1 MRRSA
6 SSTARVSRLRQPSR
20 KSTKNPTIRFSADEA
35 HTQRSRKSPRCG
47 SALAE
52 LHPRRADPDVDAGVD
67 HRVFPHVVDLQHL
80 PAAPASTGGAAG
92 RASRLCS
99 RPQLHLGAA
108 HQGAVAYV
116 RDTDENADHHGPDH
130 DAADH
135 ASYDNAAAADS
146 AAWAAAAVRAWYADS
161 HHCSARPGS
170 GTGTCTCTP
179 AAGAARPARPARP
192 ARMTRP
198 ASSARSVSRTHE
210 VRGYT
215 GDP

>member
-6 SSTARVSRLRQPSR
+6 SSTARVSRSRRPNR

-35 HTQRSRKSPRCG
+35 HTQRSRKSPPRCG

-67 HRVFPHVVDLQHL
+67 HRVFPHMVDLQHI

-108 HQGAVAYV
+108 HPGAVAHV
-116 RDTDENADHHGPDH
+116 RHADHHGPDH

-135 ASYDNAAAADS
+135 ASYDDNATAADS
-146 AAWAAAAVRAWYADS
+146 AAYAAAAVRSWYADS
-161 HHCSARPGS
+161 HSISRAGARVPGS
-170 GTGTCTCTP
+170 GAGTCTRAARAAR
-179 AAGAARPARPARP
+179 AAGPAQ
-192 ARMTRP
+192 MTRP
-198 ASSARSVSRTHE
+198 ASSARRIIGTHE
-210 VRGYT
+210 VHGYT
-215 GDP
+215 GEP

>member
-6 SSTARVSRLRQPSR
+6 SSTARVSRRRQPNR
-20 KSTKNPTIRFSADEA
+20 KSTKNPTTRFSADEA
-35 HTQRSRKSPRCG
+35 NTQRSRKSPPRCG

-52 LHPRRADPDVDAGVD
+52 LHLRRADPDVDAGVD
-67 HRVFPHVVDLQHL
+67 HRVFPHVVGLQHI

-108 HQGAVAYV
+108 HPGAVAYV
-116 RDTDENADHHGPDH
+116 RHADHHGPGH

-135 ASYDNAAAADS
+135 ASYDDNTAAADS
-146 AAWAAAAVRAWYADS
+146 AARVAAAVRARYDDS
-161 HHCSARPGS
+161 HPISRAGARVAGS
-170 GTGTCTCTP
+170 GPGARTR
-179 AAGAARPARPARP
+179 AATAARPARP

-198 ASSARSVSRTHE
+198 ASSARQVIWTPELH
-210 VRGYT
+210 GYT
-215 GDP
+215 GD

>member
-1 MRRSA
+1 M
-6 SSTARVSRLRQPSR
+6 
-20 KSTKNPTIRFSADEA
+20 KNPTIRFSADEA
-35 HTQRSRKSPRCG
+35 HIQRSRKSPRCG

-67 HRVFPHVVDLQHL
+67 HRVFPHVVDLHHL

-108 HQGAVAYV
+108 HQGAIAYV
-116 RDTDENADHHGPDH
+116 RDADHYGPDH

-135 ASYDNAAAADS
+135 ASYDDNAAATDS
-146 AAWAAAAVRAWYADS
+146 AAWAAAAVRAWYDS
-161 HHCSARPGS
+161 YPISRATTRAPGS
-170 GTGTCTCTP
+170 GACTR
-179 AAGAARPARPARP
+179 AARAARLARPAKP

-198 ASSARSVSRTHE
+198 ASSARRVIRTHD
-210 VRGYT
+210 VHGYT